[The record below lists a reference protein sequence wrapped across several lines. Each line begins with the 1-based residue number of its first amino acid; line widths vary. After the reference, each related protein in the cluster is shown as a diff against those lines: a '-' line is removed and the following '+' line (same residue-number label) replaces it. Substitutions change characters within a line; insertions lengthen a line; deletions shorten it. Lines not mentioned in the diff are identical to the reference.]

1 MACLQRSLLSFTL
14 LFHSIS
20 TLVFSSASSFFQEAL
35 RTPWGVLFGGGF
47 SNLWETFQEF
57 AFPQIVGCLSSQCS
71 CSSFHWHEIQNAAKL
86 DFFFDLMYQAYL
98 CCRLT
103 QKISV
108 TLAALPF
115 QSASLSFD
123 GCTMPTWCFNN
134 ISWRF
139 AEMKHAWSYRPR
151 PRMKHEWSGLIPR
164 PSPHWMGRG
173 FTNTKNMGNIV
184 HVFYVY
190 YIIHW
195 KNYSHVVVPASLVDY
210 NYYTMVL

>member
-14 LFHSIS
+14 LFRS
-20 TLVFSSASSFFQEAL
+20 FSAPFPLHFHFGLLFSFLFFQEAL

-123 GCTMPTWCFNN
+123 GCTMPT
-134 ISWRF
+134 
-139 AEMKHAWSYRPR
+139 
-151 PRMKHEWSGLIPR
+151 
-164 PSPHWMGRG
+164 
-173 FTNTKNMGNIV
+173 
-184 HVFYVY
+184 
-190 YIIHW
+190 
-195 KNYSHVVVPASLVDY
+195 
-210 NYYTMVL
+210 